1 MNRLDP
7 NRLVIPACII
17 ILAMLAV
24 ISGYRLEISKTGLRF
39 ETNVTAVHRTCDDGR
54 C

>member
-7 NRLVIPACII
+7 NALIIPACII

-24 ISGYRLEISKTGLRF
+24 TSGYRLEISKSGLRF
-39 ETNVTAVHRTCDDGR
+39 ETNVTAVRRACDDGR